1 MQKSVLFLAFVMFV
15 FFHIFVS
22 RVATLKIF
30 ILVKRNINNL
40 GKTVA
45 EAETGLE
52 GGAEWS
58 PKFVAILYDLFFA
71 GSKGGMNPLA
81 LLDPLLDNS
90 FCLSLE

>member
-1 MQKSVLFLAFVMFV
+1 MCKNQYCFLYLLCSY

-40 GKTVA
+40 GTTVA

-58 PKFVAILYDLFFA
+58 PKFVAILYDLFLQDR
-71 GSKGGMNPLA
+71 KGA
-81 LLDPLLDNS
+81 
-90 FCLSLE
+90 